1 MEDGLVFGSVKCEAA
16 GAAPTN
22 GLLPGARVSA
32 RVLDPPPG
40 FGPRR
45 VAQFQRVEG
54 SSPLLHQVKHT
65 SGMQS
70 NGVGQFQRE
79 SGRWAKEGGERPSN
93 GLDFPQ
99 SIRLGSLGPP
109 SGSSLRSGPLVD
121 HGKMINERSHEN
133 GDSEEEEDKDVGT
146 TSERLTEIMTLRDES
161 AGKNDRR
168 QFGGSRGKV
177 NGLGF

>member
-1 MEDGLVFGSVKCEAA
+1 MEDDLVFGSVNFEAA

-45 VAQFQRVEG
+45 MAQFQRVEG
-54 SSPLLHQVKHT
+54 SSPSLHQVTHT
-65 SGMQS
+65 GGMQS
-70 NGVGQFQRE
+70 NGLGQFQRE
-79 SGRWAKEGGERPSN
+79 SGRWAEEGGERASN
-93 GLDFPQ
+93 GRDLPQ

-109 SGSSLRSGPLVD
+109 SRSSLRSGPLVD
-121 HGKMINERSHEN
+121 HGKVINGRSHEN
-133 GDSEEEEDKDVGT
+133 VDSEEEEDKDVGT
-146 TSERLTEIMTLRDES
+146 TSERLTEILTLRDES
-161 AGKNDRR
+161 AGKNDRQ

-177 NGLGF
+177 NGLSF